1 MIDQKNSSKILIVD
15 DIAENRRLLAELL
28 AHSLGCQIRTAGD
41 GAAVLDLIE
50 NDLPDLILL
59 DIMMPGL
66 DGFQVA
72 RLLQEKKKAREIP
85 IIFITAKTEVESKV
99 EAFRNGGV
107 DYVTKPFNRD
117 ELLARVQAQLRLKNL
132 QDELRSKN
140 QLLADR
146 EEHLSHLVDEKTKT
160 IEKMTMGLVTVLED
174 ANLAN
179 DDETG
184 NHIRRVSEYAVLV
197 AEVFG
202 ADRDFIKR
210 IKLYSSL
217 HDVGK
222 VGIAD
227 AILKKPGRYTP
238 EEFEAMK
245 QHVVIGHRMLDSA
258 EIDPMARN
266 IAYFHHEKWNGAGY
280 VNGLKGES
288 IPFEAR
294 LVSLAD
300 VYDAL
305 TTKRVY
311 KDAFSQ
317 AKAES
322 IIMEEKGRHFDPQ
335 LVDAFFTRKDDFIRI
350 RESLA

>member
-1 MIDQKNSSKILIVD
+1 MDQRERKKILIVD
-15 DIAENRRLLAELL
+15 DIAENRRLLAEMLVQVL
-28 AHSLGCQIRTAGD
+28 ECQIRMAGD
-41 GAAVLDLIE
+41 GAAVLEMIE
-50 NDLPDLILL
+50 HDLPDLILL

-72 RLLQEKKKAREIP
+72 RLLQEKPLAREIP

-132 QDELRSKN
+132 QDELRRKN
-140 QLLADR
+140 RLLADR
-146 EEHLSHLVDEKTKT
+146 EEHLSHLVDEKTAI

-184 NHIRRVSEYAVLV
+184 NHIRRVSEYAALL
-197 AEVFG
+197 AEAYG
-202 ADRDFIKR
+202 AGRDFIKR

-238 EEFEAMK
+238 EEFDAMK
-245 QHVVIGHRMLDSA
+245 QHVLIGHRMLDNA

-266 IAYFHHEKWNGAGY
+266 IAFFHHEKWNGSGY
-280 VNGLKGES
+280 ISGLRGED
-288 IPFEAR
+288 IPLEAR
-294 LVSLAD
+294 LVALAD
-300 VYDAL
+300 VFDAL

-311 KDAFSQ
+311 KEAFPL

-322 IIMEEKGRHFDPQ
+322 IILEERGRHFDPRV
-335 LVDAFFTRKDDFIRI
+335 VDAFFSRKEDFIRI